1 MQTIRKGEDRGR
13 GGASWL
19 QSWHSFS
26 FADYYDPA
34 HMGFGPLRV
43 INEDIVAPRG
53 GFPMHGHADM
63 EIITYVLSGTLA
75 HEDNTGGGGKVRHG
89 DVQVMSAGR
98 GIMHSEFNPSDTEPV
113 HLLQIWIMPERRGVP
128 ARYDQQTFAA
138 GDFADKWRLVASPD
152 GAGDS
157 LIIGQDA
164 RLWAARLGA
173 GKSVSFDRD
182 ANKKYWMQVARGM
195 IDAGGQKLGAG
206 DALAIEGESGAFDLA
221 AAADS
226 EVLLFEL
233 PQ

>member
-1 MQTIRKGEDRGR
+1 
-13 GGASWL
+13 
-19 QSWHSFS
+19 
-26 FADYYDPA
+26 
-34 HMGFGPLRV
+34 
-43 INEDIVAPRG
+43 
-53 GFPMHGHADM
+53 
-63 EIITYVLSGTLA
+63 
-75 HEDNTGGGGKVRHG
+75 
-89 DVQVMSAGR
+89 VQVMSAGR

-206 DALAIEGESGAFDLA
+206 DALAIEGESGTFDLA